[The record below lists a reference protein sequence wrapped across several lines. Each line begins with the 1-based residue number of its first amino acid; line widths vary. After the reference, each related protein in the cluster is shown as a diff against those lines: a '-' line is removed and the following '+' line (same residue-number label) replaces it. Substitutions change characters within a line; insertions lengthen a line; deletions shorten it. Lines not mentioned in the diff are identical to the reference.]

1 MSEYLPH
8 ATCTFSPF
16 QRQYKDFAFHPLE
29 RTVLLSAHTDPSARS
44 FLPAYLRSAHPTVR
58 RNATLDL
65 WGAVAYGL
73 FFGAALQFIPVVLR
87 NQGAST
93 EMLALYT
100 SQTYLGSILT
110 SFSIVLMRR
119 RRTKSFAVACWYA
132 ARSIFLVVG
141 FVKGVPWLVLLF
153 GVFWFL
159 EVFPSPAYTRILQ
172 VIYPEEIRGK
182 ILSLVRLGM
191 AVAVIAI
198 TPLAGWALDTWG
210 YQLLFPLA
218 GVMGILST
226 ALFNRIDVNEGPLPI
241 RQTKTLAGLVEIVR
255 TNRPFALHLLSF
267 TVYGLGALL
276 GFALYPVV
284 QVDRLHLSYTEIG
297 LLGLAQSVFWLLGF
311 LYWGGAVDKHG
322 GLWVMRV
329 NLLIA
334 FFVPFSYIWATNGWM
349 LLPAFIAQGIISA
362 GVDLGLIN
370 TSISLAEPD
379 KVVEYAAVQATV
391 IGVRGM
397 ITPFI
402 GAWLLR
408 VGVADT
414 VIFGVGSLLI
424 LVAWWITGRIHVHPT
439 PADAALRTRWPL
451 RFRLPRF

>member
-1 MSEYLPH
+1 
-8 ATCTFSPF
+8 
-16 QRQYKDFAFHPLE
+16 
-29 RTVLLSAHTDPSARS
+29 LSAPNPASARS
-44 FLPAYLRSAHPTVR
+44 FLPAYLRNAAPLVR
-58 RNATLDL
+58 SNALLDI
-65 WGAVAYGL
+65 WGAMAYGL

-87 NQGAST
+87 NLGAST

-132 ARSIFLVVG
+132 ARAIFFFVGLVRD
-141 FVKGVPWLVLLF
+141 VPWLVVLTAL
-153 GVFWFL
+153 FWFL
-159 EVFPSPAYTRILQ
+159 EAFPSPAYTRIVQ

-182 ILSLVRLGM
+182 VLALARLGM
-191 AVAVIAI
+191 TVTVVAV
-198 TPLAGWALDTWG
+198 TPLAGWALDIWG
-210 YQLLFPLA
+210 YQILFPVA
-218 GVMGILST
+218 GLMGILST
-226 ALFNRIDVNEGPLPI
+226 VFFNRIEVNEGPLPP
-241 RQTKTLAGLVEIVR
+241 RQTKTFAGLVEILR

-276 GFALYPVV
+276 GYALYPVV
-284 QVDRLHLSYTEIG
+284 QVDRLHLSYTQIG
-297 LLGLAQSVFWLLGF
+297 LLGLAQSAFWLLGF
-311 LYWGGAVDKHG
+311 LYWGGAVDRRG

-349 LLPAFIAQGIISA
+349 LLPAFVALGIISA

-391 IGVRGM
+391 IGLRGA

-402 GAWLLR
+402 GAWLFRL
-408 VGVADT
+408 GVEDT
-414 VIFGVGSLLI
+414 YIFAVGSLLI
-424 LVAWWITGRIHVHPT
+424 LLSWWITGRIHIHPT
-439 PADAALRTRWPL
+439 PEGADLRYRWPL
-451 RFRLPRF
+451 RFRFPRF

>member
-1 MSEYLPH
+1 MSV
-8 ATCTFSPF
+8 SPD
-16 QRQYKDFAFHPLE
+16 R
-29 RTVLLSAHTDPSARS
+29 SARS
-44 FLPAYLRSAHPTVR
+44 FVPAYLAAAAPLVRS
-58 RNATLDL
+58 NALLDL
-65 WGAVAYGL
+65 WGAIAFGL

-87 NQGAST
+87 NMGAST

-100 SQTYLGSILT
+100 AQTYLGSILT

-132 ARSIFLVVG
+132 ARAIFLFVG
-141 FVKGVPWLVLLF
+141 LVNQVPWLVLIF
-153 GVFWFL
+153 GIFWFL
-159 EVFPSPAYTRILQ
+159 EAFPSPAYTRIVQ

-182 ILSLVRLGM
+182 ILALTRLGM
-191 AVAVIAI
+191 TVAVVAI
-198 TPLAGWALDTWG
+198 TPFAGWALDTWG
-210 YQLLFPLA
+210 YHILFPLA
-218 GVMGILST
+218 GLMGILST
-226 ALFNRIDVNEGPLPI
+226 VFFNRIEVNEGPLPP
-241 RQTKTLAGLVEIVR
+241 RQTKTFAGLIEIVR

-284 QVDRLHLSYTEIG
+284 QVDRLHLSYTQIG

-311 LYWGGAVDKHG
+311 LYWGGAVDKRG

-329 NLLIA
+329 NLLIS

-391 IGVRGM
+391 IGLRGL

-402 GAWLLR
+402 GAWLYR
-408 VGVADT
+408 VGVPEAA
-414 VIFGVGSLLI
+414 IFAIGSLLI
-424 LVAWWITGRIHVHPT
+424 LVSWWITGLIRVRPT
-439 PADAALRTRWPL
+439 PEGAALRYRWPL
-451 RFRLPRF
+451 RFRFPRF

>member
-1 MSEYLPH
+1 M
-8 ATCTFSPF
+8 
-16 QRQYKDFAFHPLE
+16 
-29 RTVLLSAHTDPSARS
+29 SAHNPSPARS
-44 FLPAYLRSAHPTVR
+44 FLPAYLRSAEPLVR
-58 RNATLDL
+58 RNALLDL
-65 WGAVAYGL
+65 WGAIAYGV

-87 NQGAST
+87 NLGAST

-100 SQTYLGSILT
+100 SLTYLGSILT

-132 ARSIFLVVG
+132 ARSIFLFVG
-141 FVKGVPWLVLLF
+141 LVQQIPWLVLLI
-153 GVFWFL
+153 GLFWFL
-159 EVFPSPAYTRILQ
+159 EAFPSPAYTRIVQ

-182 ILSLVRLGM
+182 ILALARLGM
-191 AVAVIAI
+191 TIAVVAI
-198 TPLAGWALDTWG
+198 TPLAGWALDIWG
-210 YQLLFPLA
+210 HQILFPLA
-218 GVMGILST
+218 GLMGILST
-226 ALFNRIDVNEGPLPI
+226 VFFNRIEVNEGPLPP
-241 RQTKTLAGLVEIVR
+241 RQTKTMAGLLAIVR

-284 QVDRLHLSYTEIG
+284 QVDRLHLSYTQIG
-297 LLGLAQSVFWLLGF
+297 LLGLTQSIFWLLGF
-311 LYWGGAVDKHG
+311 LYWGGAVDKRG
-322 GLWVMRV
+322 GLWVMRI

-334 FFVPFSYIWATNGWM
+334 VCVPLSYMWATNIWM

-391 IGVRGM
+391 IGLRGA

-408 VGVADT
+408 LGVEDT
-414 VIFGVGSLLI
+414 VIFAVGSLII
-424 LVAWWITGRIHVHPT
+424 LLSWWITGRIHMKPN
-439 PADAALRTRWPL
+439 PAGAALRYRWPL
-451 RFRLPRF
+451 RFRFPRF